1 MRPQITGT
9 TLPVLE
15 LGLDPGDV
23 IVAAPGEL
31 AWMTPNITMNTTTA
45 TAGASGL
52 WGAVSRAISGGGLF
66 MTEFSAANE
75 PGGVAFAPQIPG
87 QIVAVDVQ
95 PGRGFLIHR
104 HGFLCATQGV
114 ELTTGLQRSLGAGIF
129 GGEGFIL
136 QRLAGTCQAWVAL
149 GGEIVS
155 NELQP
160 GESLLVH
167 PGHVGMFEDS
177 VQFDITTIS
186 GIKNALFG
194 GDDFSGAA
202 DRAGPCVAAKHDAA
216 QSRAR
221 AGTISDAQ
229 RTGQHDAKCGGR
241 RRGCDSAWDLRRREV
256 MPYTSPASRERSARR
271 AG

>member
-15 LGLDPGDV
+15 IGLDAGEM
-23 IVAAPGEL
+23 IIAAPGEL
-31 AWMTPNITMNTTTA
+31 AWMTPNLRMNTTTA
-45 TAGASGL
+45 TAGTASL
-52 WGAVSRAISGGGLF
+52 WGAVTRAISGGGLF
-66 MTEFSAANE
+66 MTEFVADNG

-87 QIVAVDVQ
+87 QIVSVDVQ

-136 QRLAGTCQAWVAL
+136 QHLAGTCQAWVAL

-194 GDDFSGAA
+194 GDGIFLVRLTGPGRVWLQSMTLPNLAHALAPYLPRNEAVSTAQGVEAGAAGAIMRGIFSG
-202 DRAGPCVAAKHDAA
+202 
-216 QSRAR
+216 
-221 AGTISDAQ
+221 
-229 RTGQHDAKCGGR
+229 
-241 RRGCDSAWDLRRREV
+241 
-256 MPYTSPASRERSARR
+256 ER
-271 AG
+271 